1 MPDAFLNELA
11 SQLREFARERDW
23 EQFHCPKNL
32 AMALVV
38 EGGELLEQFQWLTPE
53 QSADP
58 GPDRVQRI
66 SDEMADVLI
75 YLVRL
80 SDSLGVDL
88 QQAVKAKLAHN
99 REKYPAEK
107 VRGDARKYDEY
118 D

>member
-1 MPDAFLNELA
+1 MSDAFLNELA
-11 SQLREFARERDW
+11 MQLREFARERDW
-23 EQFHCPKNL
+23 EQFHSPKNL

-53 QSADP
+53 QSEDP
-58 GPDRVQRI
+58 GPEKVQRI

-80 SDSLGVDL
+80 ADSLDVDL
-88 QQAVKAKLAHN
+88 QQAVQGKLAHN
-99 REKYPAEK
+99 REKYPADR

>member
-1 MPDAFLNELA
+1 MSDAFLNELA
-11 SQLREFARERDW
+11 LQLREFARERDW
-23 EQFHCPKNL
+23 EQFHSPKNL

-38 EGGELLEQFQWLTPE
+38 EGGELLEHFQWLTPE
-53 QSADP
+53 QSEDP
-58 GPDRVQRI
+58 GQDRVQRI

-80 SDSLGVDL
+80 ADSLGVDL
-88 QQAVKAKLAHN
+88 QQAVQSKLAHN
-99 REKYPAEK
+99 REKYPADR

>member
-1 MPDAFLNELA
+1 MSDAFLNELA
-11 SQLREFARERDW
+11 LQLREFARERDW
-23 EQFHCPKNL
+23 EQFHSPKNL

-38 EGGELLEQFQWLTPE
+38 EGGELLEHFQWLTPE
-53 QSADP
+53 QSANP
-58 GPDRVQRI
+58 GQDRVQRI

-80 SDSLGVDL
+80 ADSLGVDL
-88 QQAVKAKLAHN
+88 QQAVQSKLAHN
-99 REKYPAEK
+99 REKYPADR